1 MFFGMLGVCLV
12 CFPLSASPLYA
23 RSIEYLA
30 GAHREARASAERPIQ
45 FNAKENQYKAKE
57 KQWRVQ
63 FFMVTK
69 ALSCILTFRLWHAVI
84 ITIFA
89 QVVGNGYS
97 HVHSYCRENA
107 DMKTSSGRPMKE
119 DRRAPGAT
127 PRKGTRGEPTTSAR
141 QRILLV
147 LAPTPLPRCIAF
159 ILL

>member
-1 MFFGMLGVCLV
+1 MLGVCLV

>member
-1 MFFGMLGVCLV
+1 MLGVCLV

-57 KQWRVQ
+57 KHWRVQ

>member
-1 MFFGMLGVCLV
+1 MCLV

>member
-1 MFFGMLGVCLV
+1 MLGVCLV

-30 GAHREARASAERPIQ
+30 GAHMSPRMRREIADQRAQGHIRQPCG
-45 FNAKENQYKAKE
+45 KYKE

>member
-1 MFFGMLGVCLV
+1 MCLV

-45 FNAKENQYKAKE
+45 FNSKENQYKAKE

-119 DRRAPGAT
+119 DRRAPLAT